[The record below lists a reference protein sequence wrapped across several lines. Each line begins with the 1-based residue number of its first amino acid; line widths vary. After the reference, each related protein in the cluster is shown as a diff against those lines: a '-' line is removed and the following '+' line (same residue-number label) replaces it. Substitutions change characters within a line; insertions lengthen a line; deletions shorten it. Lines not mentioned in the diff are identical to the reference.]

1 MVSERLRHDSSPLK
15 HKTLRAPFSAQVELT
30 ERCNN
35 RCAHCYNF
43 YRHSQHFS
51 TLSPERT
58 SSVVKDLGEAG
69 VFSVT
74 FTGGEPLLA
83 VESLLAGLKEC
94 DRWDM
99 GASLNSNLTIGTI
112 DEFKELKRSGL
123 SGVLTS
129 LASSRESV
137 HDSLVG
143 RRGAFNDTIEGIKR
157 AKLAGLRVVVNMVV
171 GKGNLSGVYRTGL
184 FCYKELGID
193 TFSATRVGP
202 SRYNLE
208 WFNKYRLDQAGIRLM
223 LDQLLLLSQ
232 EEKIEVDGLE
242 PLPFC
247 GLGDLERYQIF
258 TKRSCSAGITLCT
271 IGAGGEVRPCPHA
284 DVAYGNIFSEGFQ
297 TAWQQMQEWR
307 DGSLIPEECWD
318 CGYLVKCRAGCRMMS
333 KYAQGIEGEL
343 NQQSPYASKDGVLV
357 DLPPSQVRNPP
368 DGFLDMS
375 LAISSRVKFREEE
388 FGGVAGVGRRNLAL
402 VNDSSFSLLR
412 RLDQKKGFTLR
423 EVRDKF
429 NFDTQE
435 LLAFFGQLFINNIV
449 VKAKA
454 GYETNN

>member
-1 MVSERLRHDSSPLK
+1 MVGERLQHDFSPLK
-15 HKTLRAPFSAQVELT
+15 YKTLRAPFSAQIELT
-30 ERCNN
+30 EECNN

-51 TLSPERT
+51 TLSPEQT
-58 SSVVKDLGEAG
+58 SSVVKNLGEAG

-74 FTGGEPLLA
+74 FTGGEPLMQI
-83 VESLLAGLKEC
+83 ESLLAGLGEC
-94 DRWDM
+94 ANWDM
-99 GASLNSNLTIGTI
+99 GVSLNSNLTIGTI

-123 SGVLTS
+123 NGVLTS
-129 LASSRESV
+129 LASSRERV

-143 RRGAFNDTIEGIKR
+143 RRGAFSDTIEGIKR
-157 AKLAGLRVVVNMVV
+157 AKLAGLRVMVNMVV
-171 GKGNLSGVYRTGL
+171 GRGNLNDVYGTGL
-184 FCYKELGID
+184 FCHRELGID

-202 SRYNLE
+202 SSYNLE
-208 WFNKYRLDQAGIRLM
+208 WFNKYRLDQVEIKLM
-223 LDQLLLLSQ
+223 LDQLLRLSQ
-232 EEKIEVDGLE
+232 EEEIKVDGLE

-247 GLGDLERYQIF
+247 GLGDLERYRIF

-271 IGAGGEVRPCPHA
+271 VGAGGEVRPCPHA
-284 DVAYGNIFSEGFQ
+284 DVVYGNIFSEGFQ
-297 TAWQQMQEWR
+297 AAWQQMQEWR

-343 NQQSPYASKDGVLV
+343 NQQSPYASENGVLV
-357 DLPPSQVRNPP
+357 DLPPSQVWNPP

-375 LAISSRVKFREEE
+375 LTISSRIKLREEE
-388 FGGVAGVGRRNLAL
+388 FGGVAGADGRNFSL

-412 RLDQKKGFTLR
+412 RLSRKKKFILR
-423 EVRDKF
+423 EVRDEF

-435 LLAFFGQLFINNIV
+435 LLAFFSQLFINNV
-449 VKAKA
+449 VVEAKA